1 MVSAK
6 RRTREE
12 DFTIKQGGTER
23 QGTEKKIGSCT
34 SLKIK
39 KEVAIGLV
47 NVGFLLPVAAMG
59 LISSSASPLFPLFLI
74 QHVSQFH

>member
-23 QGTEKKIGSCT
+23 QGTGKKIFAHELLSKSRKKLQLGWST
-34 SLKIK
+34 SDTYRL
-39 KEVAIGLV
+39 
-47 NVGFLLPVAAMG
+47 
-59 LISSSASPLFPLFLI
+59 SP
-74 QHVSQFH
+74 QWG